1 MAQNQNQEGRLSDQ
15 LKDLSSK
22 LPETRVL
29 EHKLSKMVVL
39 EP

>member
-1 MAQNQNQEGRLSDQ
+1 
-15 LKDLSSK
+15 LSSK

-29 EHKLSKMVVL
+29 EHKLEKMVTL